1 MNQES
6 IEHAGAARGSYG
18 SYAVGFLL
26 SLVLTALSFALV
38 MSGVVS
44 RPAAL
49 AAIVAAAGVQML
61 VHLHTF
67 LHLDGSSEMRWN
79 VMAFLF
85 TLLILILFIGGSI
98 WIMYSLNYRMM

>member
-1 MNQES
+1 MNRES
-6 IEHAGAARGSYG
+6 FAHVGAARGSYG

-26 SLVLTALSFALV
+26 SLVLTAFSFALV

-49 AAIVAAAGVQML
+49 AGIVVAAGVQMV
-61 VHLHTF
+61 VHLHYF

-98 WIMYSLNYRMM
+98 WIMVSLNYRMM